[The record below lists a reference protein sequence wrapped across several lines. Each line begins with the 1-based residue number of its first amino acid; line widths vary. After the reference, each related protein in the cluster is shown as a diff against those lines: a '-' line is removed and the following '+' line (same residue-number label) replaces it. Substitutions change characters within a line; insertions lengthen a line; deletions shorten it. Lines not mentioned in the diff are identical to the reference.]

1 MSLEIGYKLCSE
13 EHGAA
18 DLVRFA
24 RRAEEVGFGFAMISD
39 HYHPWTDAQG
49 QSPFVW
55 TVLGGIAQA
64 TERLRVGTGVTCP
77 TIRIHPAILAQAAA
91 TTAALMPGRFLFGVG
106 AGENLNEHILGHR
119 WPPGQVRREML
130 EEAVA
135 VIRLLWQGGIQN
147 HRGRYYTVE
156 NARLYT
162 LPDTPPPILVAAS
175 GPKAGELAGRSGD
188 GFIGTEPEP
197 EVLEAFERAG
207 GGGKPRFGELAVC
220 WARTEAEAVR
230 TAHERWP
237 IAGMHG
243 PVTSELAL
251 PAHFEQTARMVREE
265 DIAAS
270 VVCGPD
276 PERHVTGIRKYAE
289 GGYDHVWVHQIGP
302 DQEGFFRFYEREVL
316 PALRSAGVKK
326 SRKKAA

>member
-1 MSLEIGYKLCSE
+1 MRYAIGYKLCSE

-24 RRAEEVGFGFAMISD
+24 RRAEEVGFDFAMISD
-39 HYHPWTDAQG
+39 HYHPWTDAEG

-55 TVLGGIAQA
+55 TVLGAIAQA
-64 TERLRVGTGVTCP
+64 TRHLRVGTGVTCP

-119 WPPGQVRREML
+119 WPPPEIRREML
-130 EEAVA
+130 EEAVG
-135 VIRLLWQGGIQN
+135 VIRLLWQGGTRS

-156 NARLYT
+156 NARIYT
-162 LPDTPPPILVAAS
+162 LPETPPPILVAAS
-175 GPKAGELAGRSGD
+175 GPRAGELAGRIGD
-188 GFIGTEPEP
+188 GLVGTGPEA
-197 EVLEAFERAG
+197 EVLEAFERGG

-220 WARTEAEAVR
+220 WAPDERQAIR
-230 TAHERWP
+230 TARERWP
-237 IAGMHG
+237 IAGLHG
-243 PVTSELAL
+243 PLTSELPL
-251 PAHFEQTARMVREE
+251 PDHFEQAARMVREE
-265 DIAAS
+265 DIAEA

-276 PERHVTGIRKYAE
+276 AERHVASIRKYAE

-316 PALRSAGVKK
+316 PALRATAPKK
-326 SRKKAA
+326 SRTRAA